1 MKKLFFILIPVLLCF
16 SVFLTVGRANAQT
29 SYYVDG
35 TSGND
40 SYSGTSLSQ
49 AWKTIQYSFDNAT
62 PGSTVYIL
70 GGTYHENISVDVSG
84 ISGHPITY
92 RNYQHDTVILDGT
105 GTAGPNML
113 YLEDQSNIT
122 IENITIRNMV
132 DSFATGVT
140 ISCTNSGFVSNI
152 ILRNLKIT
160 GIDWS
165 SDSSAVP
172 NSSDNSN
179 PLLVSGGGTAQ
190 ANAITNVIIDSCE
203 IFQNYTGFSEGLS
216 LDGNID
222 TFIVSHNYVHNNTN
236 IGIDMEGNYGTCSDP
251 TYDHARNGHCFLN
264 TCHNDVSNYATSG
277 GIYVDGGENII
288 IERNTSF
295 QNGYGIEIGCEENG
309 STSNIIVRD
318 NVFYNNQ
325 TAGIAIGGYNSATT
339 GQVLNS
345 SVLNNTFLKDDY
357 SNSGTGE
364 IYMTKMSGCKIRNN
378 IFYTNSQNILITRDN
393 IAPFNND
400 TIDYNCWYTPNN
412 DSNSINITW
421 GASTFTSFSNYK
433 VQTGMESHSKYA
445 DPQLNNESV
454 SSPNFHLLSASPCIN
469 AGNPVFAPGTGETD
483 YYGDTRVI
491 NSRVDMGANEFSSS
505 TSISDNPDKD
515 DYIYVY
521 PNPAS
526 KNITIKMQQQSAIK
540 IFNIQGQLL
549 KTLPLSRE
557 ASEAGTPSGNK
568 TNVDVS
574 ALPCGVYVVEVKT
587 EKGVE
592 VKKFVKE

>member
-1 MKKLFFILIPVLLCF
+1 MKKLFLNLMPNILCF
-16 SVFLTVGRANAQT
+16 SFFMTVGTANAQT

-35 TSGND
+35 ASGSDD
-40 SYSGTSLSQ
+40 SSGTSISQ

-70 GGTYHENISVDVSG
+70 AGTYYENISANVSG
-84 ISGHPITY
+84 TVGNPITY
-92 RNYQHDTVILDGT
+92 RNYQNDLVILDGT
-105 GTAGPNML
+105 GTNGPDML

-140 ISCTNSGFVSNI
+140 ISCTDIGSVANI

-160 GIDWS
+160 GISWS
-165 SDSSAVP
+165 ADSSAVP
-172 NSSDNSN
+172 DSLDNSN
-179 PLLVSGGGTAQ
+179 PLLISGGGTTE

-203 IFQNYTGFSEGLS
+203 IFLNYTGFSESLS

-222 TFIVSHNYVHNNTN
+222 TFIVSHNYVHNNMN

-288 IERNTSF
+288 IERNTSY
-295 QNGYGIEIGCEENG
+295 QNGYGIEIGCEQDG

-325 TAGIAIGGYNSATT
+325 VAGIAIGGYNPSTT

-345 SVLNNTFLKDDY
+345 AVLNNTFLKDDY

-364 IYMTKMSGCKIRNN
+364 IYMTKISDCKIQNN

-393 IAPFNND
+393 ISPFSND

-412 DSNSINITW
+412 DSNSIKITW
-421 GASTFTSFSNYK
+421 GASTFTTFSNY
-433 VQTGMESHSKYA
+433 VLQTGMESHSKYA
-445 DPQLNNESV
+445 APQLTNDVV
-454 SSPNFHLLSASPCIN
+454 SSPNFHLLSGSPCIDK
-469 AGNPVFAPGTGETD
+469 GNPEFTQGTGETD
-483 YYGDTRVI
+483 YYGDNRVV
-491 NSRVDMGANEFSSS
+491 NTHVDIGASEYSSS
-505 TSISDNPDKD
+505 TSVNNLPDMDKD
-515 DYIYVY
+515 ISIHS
-521 PNPAS
+521 NPS
-526 KNITIKMQQQSAIK
+526 SSYITIEMRQQAVIE
-540 IFNIQGQLL
+540 IFNIKGQLI
-549 KTLPLSRE
+549 KTIATNCIKSNIDISDLS
-557 ASEAGTPSGNK
+557 S
-568 TNVDVS
+568 
-574 ALPCGVYVVEVKT
+574 GVYVLKARTVNGV
-587 EKGVE
+587 GVE
-592 VKKFVKE
+592 KFVKE